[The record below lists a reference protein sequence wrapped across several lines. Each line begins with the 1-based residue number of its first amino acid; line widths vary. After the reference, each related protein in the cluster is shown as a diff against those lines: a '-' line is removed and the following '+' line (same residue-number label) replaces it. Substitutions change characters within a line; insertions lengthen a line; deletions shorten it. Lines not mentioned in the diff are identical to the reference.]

1 MIGQGSPK
9 TSLGEPAWLRIG
21 VARWTVRVALMV
33 CLASWLSAAAVAEET
48 MRVRVA
54 WGGGAERMWR
64 TVVGV
69 SKGTVSEPLALG
81 IEADEPGSMWLD
93 ATPLEAQSPG
103 DERNKA
109 WSLPLSG
116 SHLVARQRSPR
127 AYDGVDLLVTAPLSA
142 ALLVQL
148 TSDDNQKPPPWV
160 SIPLADLVGNTYS
173 SNLDD
178 RGNRLMVRRA
188 PGDDLRV
195 NVASRSLVFSP
206 GSLLKCTVEPHL
218 LPVESGTKLRIRT
231 QLLAARTSNVLW
243 STEHMATSGEQ
254 AVVPLEVRLDR
265 GEGVFDLVFT
275 AMHAG
280 GLRWQN
286 VTPALAQ
293 RQVLTERRIQ
303 VVVIGPEPPEP
314 GQSGGEG
321 ARVVEIDPALPKWW
335 ERFSKLQQLPRL
347 SRLWKGALGNGSIHT
362 VSHPLGQLAQLRPGT
377 NTRDVP
383 WEAYPLPISRPGTP
397 HILEIDY
404 PSDVPQT
411 MGISIIEPNA
421 AGAVMPIGLDS
432 GVDVADEIVT
442 DKNRPTWRR
451 HRLVFWP
458 RTKTPMVLITN
469 RRNKT
474 PAVYGKIRVLAM
486 GDSLPRAFP
495 PRTPRPERLLA
506 AYLDRPL
513 LPETFS
519 ASDPAGS
526 LSDLSVD
533 DWVTFYEAGTRAV
546 QYLNYVGKNGLFITV
561 LADGSTIYPSRLVEP
576 TPRHD
581 SGIFMPTGQ
590 DPVRKDVLEMLFQLF
605 DREGLQLIPAL
616 EFGAPLPE
624 LEAFRRTGL
633 AESQGLCWIG
643 PDGSAWTDHYQA
655 MRGLAPYYNAL
666 HPRVQEAMLAVVR
679 ELVGTYAQHPSFAG
693 LGLQLSAHGYAQL
706 PGPDWGMDDATI
718 ARFQQDTR
726 VRVPGEGPGRFA
738 QRAAFLTGEAR
749 KAWLDWRAEQLSRF
763 HRRIAMEVNAIRP
776 HTRLYL
782 AGAES
787 LGGEEMERELQP
799 SLSRRTTVAEAL
811 LRAGIDSRRYGE
823 DRGIVLLRSERVVP
837 HASLANRA
845 VDLEVAQMPDVDQYY
860 AGLAVPGSLFFHV
873 PQELRLPSFDERSPF
888 RPTYTWLVSHPV
900 PSAQQNRRRFVHSL
914 ATLDSQVMCDGGWE
928 LALGEEDSLRELI
941 AAYRQLPATRFDRVS
956 EQPGSPTAQPVTVR
970 HCTRDNFTYMYAV
983 NDAPFSSV
991 LRVRV
996 DAPAGCQV
1004 EELSGLRRAAAIARD
1019 AQGAYWSVELAPYD
1033 LFAVRFN
1040 HPNVRLHSPETSWSS
1055 EVRTALETRISEL
1068 GERAAALRNPPP
1080 LQILENPGFEAATSH
1095 AAQIPGWGIA
1105 AAPNTEV
1112 QLDSANPHGGSRSV
1126 RLASRGAN
1134 ASLVSRPFSAPSTGR
1149 LHIWLWLRTTAE
1161 NSQPP
1166 LRLALEGKHR
1176 GRDFFRFA
1184 LVGRAPSPGVP
1195 TPPIGAQWSRFVFQ
1209 VTDLPLDGLSPLQVR
1224 FDLLGPGEVW
1234 VDDVQLSDLF
1244 FEKREMVE
1252 LFRLIAPADVNLQ
1265 GGQVGDCLR
1274 LLESYWAQFL
1284 VSNVTPPPVAVTHN
1298 TGGRSRRST
1307 GDSSGESPR
1316 TGLLER
1322 MKGFLPD
1329 RMRF

>member
-1 MIGQGSPK
+1 MIGQGRP
-9 TSLGEPAWLRIG
+9 TASLGEPVWLRNG
-21 VARWTVRVALMV
+21 VVRWRVCTALIV
-33 CLASWLSAAAVAEET
+33 CLVSWWSAPANAEET

-103 DERNKA
+103 DDRNKP
-109 WSLPLSG
+109 WSLQLSG
-116 SHLVARQRSPR
+116 NHLVARQRSPR

-142 ALLVQL
+142 ALLIQL
-148 TSDDNQKPPPWV
+148 TTDDSLKPPPWI

-243 STEHMATSGEQ
+243 STEHTATAGEQ
-254 AVVPLEVRLDR
+254 GVVPLEVRLDR
-265 GEGVFDLVFT
+265 GEGVYDLVFT
-275 AMHAG
+275 AMHANG
-280 GLRWQN
+280 MRWQN
-286 VTPALAQ
+286 VTPALAH
-293 RQVLTERRIQ
+293 RQILAERRVQ
-303 VVVIGPEPPEP
+303 VIVIGSGSPDTA
-314 GQSGGEG
+314 QSASEET
-321 ARVVEIDPALPKWW
+321 RVVEIDPALPKWW
-335 ERFSKLQQLPRL
+335 ERFSRLQQMPRL
-347 SRLWKGALGNGSIHT
+347 SRFWKGTLGNGSIHP
-362 VSHPLGQLAQLRPGT
+362 VSHPLGQLAQLRPST
-377 NTRDVP
+377 NPRDVP
-383 WEAYPLPISRPGTP
+383 WEAYPLPINRPGAP

-442 DKNRPTWRR
+442 DKNRPAWRR

-469 RRNKT
+469 RRSKT
-474 PAVYGKIRVLAM
+474 PAVYGKIRVLAL

-495 PRTPRPERLLA
+495 ARAPRPERLLA

-519 ASDPAGS
+519 ASDPPGS

-546 QYLNYVGKNGLFITV
+546 QYLNYVGKNGLLIAV
-561 LADGSTIYPSRLVEP
+561 LADGSTIYPSRLLEP

-590 DPVRKDVLEMLFQLF
+590 DAVRKDVLEMLFQLF
-605 DREGLQLIPAL
+605 DREGLQLIPSL

-624 LEAFRRTGL
+624 LEALQRAGGM
-633 AESQGLCWIG
+633 ESQGLCWIG
-643 PDGSAWTDHYQA
+643 PDGAAWTEHHQP

-706 PGPDWGMDDATI
+706 PGPDWGMDDVTI

-726 VRVPGEGPGRFA
+726 VRVPGEGPARFA
-738 QRAAFLTGEAR
+738 QRAAFLNGEAR
-749 KAWLDWRAEQLSRF
+749 KVWLDWRAEQLSRF
-763 HRRIAMEVNAIRP
+763 HHRIAKEVNAIRP

-782 AGAES
+782 AGAGS
-787 LGGEEMERELQP
+787 LGGDEMERELQP
-799 SLSRRTTVAEAL
+799 SLSRRTTMAETL
-811 LRAGIDSRRYGE
+811 LRVGIDSRRYGE

-837 HASLANRA
+837 HSSLAGRA
-845 VDLEVAQMPDVDQYY
+845 VDLEIAQMPDVDQYF
-860 AGLAVPGSLFFHV
+860 AELAVPGSLFFHA

-914 ATLDSQVMCDGGWE
+914 ATLDSQVICDGGWE
-928 LALGEEDSLRELI
+928 LPLGEEDSLRELI
-941 AAYRQLPATRFDRVS
+941 AAYRQLPATRFDRVC
-956 EQPGSPTAQPVTVR
+956 EQVGSAAAQPVTVR
-970 HCTRDNFTYMYAV
+970 QCTRDNFTYMYAV

-996 DAPAGCQV
+996 DAPAGCRV
-1004 EELSGLRRAAAIARD
+1004 EELSGLRRAASIARD
-1019 AQGAYWSVELAPYD
+1019 AHGTYWSVELAPYD
-1033 LFAVRFN
+1033 LFAVRFS
-1040 HPNVRLHSPETSWSS
+1040 HPHVRLHSPETSWSS
-1055 EVRTALETRISEL
+1055 DVRTTLEARISEL

-1080 LQILENPGFEAATSH
+1080 LQILENPGFEMAAGN
-1095 AAQIPGWGIA
+1095 AGQIAGWGIA
-1105 AAPNTEV
+1105 SAPHSEV
-1112 QLDSANPHGGSRSV
+1112 QPDSRNPHSGSRSV
-1126 RLASRGAN
+1126 RLASRGGN
-1134 ASLVSRPFSAPSTGR
+1134 ASLSSRPFSAPSTGR

-1161 NSQPP
+1161 DNQPP

-1184 LVGRAPSPGVP
+1184 LVGRAPAPGAP
-1195 TPPIGAQWSRFVFQ
+1195 TPPIGTQWSRFVFQ
-1209 VTDLPLDGLSPLQVR
+1209 VTDLPLEGLSPLQVR

-1234 VDDVQLSDLF
+1234 VDDVQLCDLY

-1265 GGQVGDCLR
+1265 AGQVGDCLR

-1284 VSNVTPPPVAVTHN
+1284 VSNVTPPPVAVTHSASA
-1298 TGGRSRRST
+1298 RSRRST
-1307 GDSSGESPR
+1307 GDPPSESPR
-1316 TGLLER
+1316 TGFLER